1 MKKIYKPIICLAL
14 LASMASC
21 SDFLDEEPK
30 SEMSTE
36 QYFASPEHAKAAVN
50 RLYRSGVPSFY
61 DSGSA
66 YAGPNIMLGGYL
78 SGLFDNEYKGQ
89 EVVVQYS
96 QNLTLTPAN
105 VADSMDEIWD
115 NCYVAISRA
124 NTAINN
130 IDRTPGLTDT
140 EKKGL
145 LSEAKFFRAYN
156 YFHLVKFFGD
166 VPLLLNPFESLE
178 GLYVKR
184 TASNLV
190 YDQIVKDLTEAIPN
204 LNNAAFTDNHFRITK
219 PAAETLLADVY
230 LNMSGFPLNT
240 NRYKEAATAALSVIN
255 GGKHALMTNGA
266 TPEESA
272 YNQIRTLD
280 NSKEYI
286 YSKEYQLGIA
296 ENGYR
301 PAYAFPSNAASWGI
315 FKYAITNN
323 IYRPTSTIINAYD
336 PVNDLRVKEKQFFFS
351 TYTYTKNGAQVTAT
365 FDPSPWMFY
374 DEKALLEDG
383 KSGKDIAVYRYS
395 EVLLIAAE
403 AIAQTDGV
411 TAQAVG
417 YLADVRA
424 RAYTTM
430 TRQEIV
436 TSLTGLS
443 KENFINEVWKER
455 LREFPLENKVWNDIQ
470 RTRMYPVTSSTNKGE
485 ITFVNV
491 IGAKN
496 PWGATFAE
504 KHLLW
509 PISANERQ
517 RNPELT
523 QNLGY

>member
-1 MKKIYKPIICLAL
+1 MKKIYKPIMCLAL
-14 LASMASC
+14 LASMSSC
-21 SDFLDEEPK
+21 NDFLNEDPQ
-30 SEMSTE
+30 SEMSKGQFYT
-36 QYFASPEHAKAAVN
+36 SPEHPKAAVN
-50 RLYRSGVPSFY
+50 TLYRSGVINFY

-66 YAGPNIMLGGYL
+66 YAAPNIMLGGYI

-89 EVVVQYS
+89 EVVVQHS
-96 QNLTLTPAN
+96 QNLTINPQNIAN
-105 VADSMDEIWD
+105 TLDEVWD
-115 NCYVAISRA
+115 NCYD
-124 NTAINN
+124 AINKAN
-130 IDRTPGLTDT
+130 EVINNVDRTPGLTDV
-140 EKKGL
+140 EKNKL
-145 LSEAKFFRAYN
+145 KSEAKFFRALN

-166 VPLLLNPFESLE
+166 VPLILKAYESLKDLE
-178 GLYVKR
+178 EPR

-204 LNNAAFTDNHFRITK
+204 LTNAAFTENNFRITK
-219 PAAETLLADVY
+219 PAAQTLLADVY

-240 NRYKEAATAALSVIN
+240 NRYREAAAAAVSVIT
-255 GGKHALMTNGA
+255 GGQHALMQNGT
-266 TPEESA
+266 TPETSA

-280 NSKEYI
+280 KSTEYI
-286 YSKEYQLGIA
+286 YSKEYAVGIS

-323 IYRPTSTIINAYD
+323 IYRPTSAVLNAYD
-336 PVNDLRVKEKQFFFS
+336 PINDLRIQEKQFFF
-351 TYTYTKNGAQVTAT
+351 TNYTFTKDGVQTTKT
-365 FDPSPWMFY
+365 FVASPWMFY
-374 DEKALLEDG
+374 DERALLVDG
-383 KSGKDIAVYRYS
+383 RSGKDIAIYRYS

-403 AIAQTDGV
+403 ALAQTDGV

-430 TRQEIV
+430 TRQQIV

-470 RTRMYPVTSSTNKGE
+470 RTRKYPTTSSTNKGQV
-485 ITFVNV
+485 TFVNV
-491 IGAKN
+491 IGAVN

-509 PISANERQ
+509 PISANEMQ
-517 RNPELT
+517 RNTKLT